1 MTLNTHDVEHQMLTR
16 LAGLAPPAVP
26 AELSRKIRAA
36 ALPTL
41 QVRPLHPAWLLAVA
55 ATTVCYLASALYFV
69 AHLV

>member
-1 MTLNTHDVEHQMLTR
+1 MTSNSHDVEDQMLTR

-26 AELSRKIRAA
+26 AELSRKIRTA
-36 ALPTL
+36 ALPAMR
-41 QVRPLHPAWLLAVA
+41 VRPLHPAWLVAVA